1 MTKAKTIDAS
11 RKFMTRRPCQQ
22 PWLSEKAIGAADA
35 ARGATEALLAS
46 FVCSPA
52 MFSALVPQIS
62 QILNHRIQ

>member
-1 MTKAKTIDAS
+1 
-11 RKFMTRRPCQQ
+11 MTRRPCQQ